1 MEGRPSLA
9 SALHCVSQY
18 IIMYKEVDQMLSWAE
33 MHCRYDIQH
42 VNLSP
47 GWANGHVRNQITSC
61 DMCEVFL
68 QPLSTEAR
76 ISELAMPS
84 RPLSELMPDE
94 EELLI
99 YAAKILAAGAK
110 YAAVLPQTP
119 ELREYSTSSL
129 WTDLV
134 RTILTCAYY
143 SVSSHTCLEICEQ
156 VV

>member
-1 MEGRPSLA
+1 M
-9 SALHCVSQY
+9 
-18 IIMYKEVDQMLSWAE
+18 
-33 MHCRYDIQH
+33 
-42 VNLSP
+42 
-47 GWANGHVRNQITSC
+47 RNQITSC

-68 QPLSTEAR
+68 RLLSIEAR

-84 RPLSELMPDE
+84 HPLSELTPDE

-99 YAAKILAAGAK
+99 YATKILAAGAK
-110 YAAVLPQTP
+110 YAAALPQTP

-134 RTILTCAYY
+134 RTILTCTYH

>member
-1 MEGRPSLA
+1 MTSPLMESRPSPA
-9 SALHCVSQY
+9 SALHYVSQY
-18 IIMYKEVDQMLSWAE
+18 MIMYKEVDQKLSWAK

-42 VNLSP
+42 VNLLP
-47 GWANGHVRNQITSC
+47 GWADSHVRNQITSC

-68 QPLSTEAR
+68 QLLSIEAC
-76 ISELAMPS
+76 ISLLTMPS
-84 RPLSELMPDE
+84 CPLGELMPDK

-134 RTILTCAYY
+134 CTILTRAYH
-143 SVSSHTCLEICEQ
+143 SL
-156 VV
+156 

>member
-1 MEGRPSLA
+1 MEGRPSPA

-18 IIMYKEVDQMLSWAE
+18 MIMYKEVDQMLGWAE
-33 MHCRYDIQH
+33 MYCRYDIQH
-42 VNLSP
+42 VNLLP
-47 GWANGHVRNQITSC
+47 GRADGHVRNQITSC

-68 QPLSTEAR
+68 RLLSVEAR
-76 ISELAMPS
+76 ISKLAMPS
-84 RPLSELMPDE
+84 RPLSELTRDE

-110 YAAVLPQTP
+110 YAAAPPQTP

-134 RTILTCAYY
+134 HTILTRAYH
-143 SVSSHTCLEICEQ
+143 SLQLHTCLEICEQ

>member
-1 MEGRPSLA
+1 MKGRPSPA

-42 VNLSP
+42 INLSP
-47 GWANGHVRNQITSC
+47 GQADSHVRNQITSC

-68 QPLSTEAR
+68 RLLSIEAR

-84 RPLSELMPDE
+84 HPLSELTPNE

-99 YAAKILAAGAK
+99 YAAKILTAGAK
-110 YAAVLPQTP
+110 YAAAPPQTP

-134 RTILTCAYY
+134 HTILTCAYH
-143 SVSSHTCLEICEQ
+143 SLQLHTCLEICEQ